1 MRRAVSLLIRLYQ
14 QTLSPD
20 HGIFRAQHQHGFCR
34 FYPTCSEFTRQAV
47 LRHGTV
53 TGLWLGLK
61 RLGRC
66 HPWSAGGID
75 EVPT

>member
-1 MRRAVSLLIRLYQ
+1 MRRAVSLIIRFYQ
-14 QTLSPD
+14 RTLSPD
-20 HGIFRAQHQHGFCR
+20 HGAFRAQHPHGFCR

-53 TGLWLGLK
+53 AGLWLGLK

-75 EVPT
+75 EVPV